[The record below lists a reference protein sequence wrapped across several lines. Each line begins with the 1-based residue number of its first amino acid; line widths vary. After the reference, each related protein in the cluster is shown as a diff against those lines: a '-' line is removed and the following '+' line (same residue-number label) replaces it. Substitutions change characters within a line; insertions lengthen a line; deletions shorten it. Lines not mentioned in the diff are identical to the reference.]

1 MMPGWWHKDRLPRP
15 QPAPASVE
23 RAAPA
28 DPVAGVHDVRQ
39 DIKTAKG
46 PVQGAGQQ
54 YNNYYIVLG
63 SRLGDLDLADPNVT
77 ELLPSLTRLLEK
89 VPGARSLIY
98 EVASSWGIQLAPGES
113 DLRTL
118 LDRLNFSNIGREQF
132 PLPLQVAKLAI
143 RRAGDPALG
152 DELAA
157 VIHHWA
163 DKAAG
168 GPAHLTAARGAHLS
182 REASSEKPCLMI
194 RLEREKNGD
203 ARYRLSVGMFRG
215 REIITKEEGT
225 QYVSLEKN
233 REYLKTIIPSLV
245 DTVDRNELSVEFIV
259 DRDLL
264 NEEFDQW
271 KVPENAP
278 DSSPDRSP
286 PKPQN
291 ADGYPLG
298 IEYPVVLRDLQRMMK
313 PSLHGWWK
321 SRWEILSAR
330 GTSANATRW
339 RWVDPDLDAEA
350 MLRASLL
357 LKEQMVCLAL
367 VSAPCSNSNAAKLLG
382 TGLTVGAPVAIWL
395 RTSDG
400 EEQARAHLAEV
411 LDSQELYDLPTRVLA
426 LRREAIANGADD
438 HHGRRLSLLWDDPNR
453 VWEPTPLAEP

>member
-1 MMPGWWHKDRLPRP
+1 MPGWWHKDRLPQP
-15 QPAPASVE
+15 QPASASLE

-28 DPVAGVHDVRQ
+28 DPSAGVQGVRQ

-54 YNNYYIVLG
+54 YNTYYIVLG

-89 VPGARSLIY
+89 VPGARSLIF
-98 EVASSWGIQLAPGES
+98 EVASRWGIQLAPGES

-118 LDRLNFSNIGREQF
+118 LDRLSFSNIGREQF

-157 VIHHWA
+157 IINHWA
-163 DKAAG
+163 DKAAAD
-168 GPAHLTAARGAHLS
+168 PVHLAAARGIDELP
-182 REASSEKPCLMI
+182 EASKEKPCLMI

-203 ARYRLSVGMFRG
+203 TRYRLSAGMFRG
-215 REIITKEEGT
+215 RDILAKEEGT

-233 REYLKTIIPSLV
+233 REYLKTIIPRMV

-271 KVPENAP
+271 EVSENAP
-278 DSSPDRSP
+278 GSPPDRAP
-286 PKPQN
+286 PQPPD
-291 ADGYPLG
+291 AGGYPIG
-298 IEYPVVLRDLQRMMK
+298 IEYPVVVRDLQRMMK

-321 SRWEILSAR
+321 SRWQILSAH
-330 GTSANATRW
+330 GTGSTYW
-339 RWVDPDLDAEA
+339 RWVDPDHDAEV

-357 LKEQMVCLAL
+357 LKDQMVCLAL
-367 VSAPCSNSNAAKLLG
+367 VSAPCSNSSAAKLLE
-382 TGLTVGAPVAIWL
+382 TALTVGAPAAIWL
-395 RTSDG
+395 RNSPG
-400 EEQARAHLAEV
+400 EEQARTHLAAI
-411 LDSQELYDLPTRVLA
+411 LNSQELYDLPTRVLA
-426 LRREAIANGADD
+426 LRREAVANGEND